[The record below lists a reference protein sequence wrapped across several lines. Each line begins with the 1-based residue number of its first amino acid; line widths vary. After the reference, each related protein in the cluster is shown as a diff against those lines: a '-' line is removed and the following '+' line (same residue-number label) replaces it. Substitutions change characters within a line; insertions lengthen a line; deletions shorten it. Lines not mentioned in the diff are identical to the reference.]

1 MNKRLSVLLSSA
13 LGIGLFVIVVW
24 LVGLNDIIARFKS
37 LDPRLFL
44 VFMALSFFNRALGCY
59 RWKVILDSLGH
70 TISYL
75 NLLWYNFTGFCFG
88 YVLPSAQMGGEPI
101 RALLLKRHNVD
112 FPEALSSVV
121 IDGSVALGTNVI
133 IISAGFIL
141 LLLSYPLSL
150 KFRFLLFIPAAL
162 LVAAL
167 GVYYSRI
174 LRGRAFFTP
183 LLRAFGFTRTAVL
196 NHIFQ
201 KVAQMEQH
209 VIEFFRNK
217 QQALLE
223 VVLLSTVGTALAFI
237 EFWLA
242 LMLVGYTP
250 TLLETILVTATQ
262 AVVYLFPVSG
272 SMGVQEAGQATL
284 GIIAGFTSSV
294 GVALSLVIRARD
306 IIWACVGSTFLICHG
321 PSTAKELVKSYL
333 KDRKMIGRA
342 ADSPEEVSS
351 D

>member
-1 MNKRLSVLLSSA
+1 MNKRLSALLSTA
-13 LGIGLFVIVVW
+13 FGIGLFIIVVW
-24 LVGLNDIIARFKS
+24 LVGLHDVIARFRS

-44 VFMALSFFNRALGCY
+44 LFLALSFLNRALGSY
-59 RWKVILDSLGH
+59 RWKVVLDSLGH
-70 TISYL
+70 TISFL
-75 NLLWYNFTGFCFG
+75 NLVWYNFTGFCFG
-88 YVLPSAQMGGEPI
+88 YVIPSAQMGGEPI
-101 RALLLKRHNVD
+101 RALLLKRHKVH

-121 IDGSVALGTNVI
+121 IDDSLALSTGLI
-133 IISAGFIL
+133 LISAGFIL

-150 KFRFLLFIPAAL
+150 TFRFLLVIAAAL
-162 LVAAL
+162 LAAAL

-174 LRGRAFFTP
+174 LRGQAFFTP

-196 NHIFQ
+196 NHLFQ

-217 QQALLE
+217 RQALLE
-223 VVLLSTVGTALAFI
+223 VVLLSAVGTALTFI

-250 TLLETILVTATQ
+250 TLSETILATATQ
-262 AVVYLFPVSG
+262 AVVYLFPVPG

-306 IIWACVGSTFLICHG
+306 IIWTCVGLTFLVCRG
-321 PSTAKELVKSYL
+321 RSTAKELVQSYL
-333 KDRKMIGRA
+333 KDRKMVERA
-342 ADSPEEVSS
+342 AEAPEEVSS